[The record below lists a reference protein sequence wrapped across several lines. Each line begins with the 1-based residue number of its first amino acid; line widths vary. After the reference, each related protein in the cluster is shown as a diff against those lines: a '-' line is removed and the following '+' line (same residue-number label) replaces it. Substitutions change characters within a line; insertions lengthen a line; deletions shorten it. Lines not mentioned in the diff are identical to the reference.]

1 MSACNESAVAGWIS
15 LVFLLCVGIALLCYD
30 TGHNHGI
37 RLVQEEAIKHNAAEY
52 DSVTGV
58 WRWKQPAVENVK

>member
-1 MSACNESAVAGWIS
+1 MSNECSYCNFVVTIAIIYIVFSAIITYDLGHDAGVAKM
-15 LVFLLCVGIALLCYD
+15 
-30 TGHNHGI
+30 
-37 RLVQEEAIKHNAAEY
+37 QEEATKHNAAEY